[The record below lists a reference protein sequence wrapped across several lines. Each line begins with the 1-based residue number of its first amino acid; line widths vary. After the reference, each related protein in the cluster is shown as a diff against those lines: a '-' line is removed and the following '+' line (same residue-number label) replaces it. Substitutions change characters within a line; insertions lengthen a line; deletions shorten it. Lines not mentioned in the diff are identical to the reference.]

1 MLQLFP
7 ISVHQNCHLELESKV
22 MLHPRELSGGLV
34 GFGQGGLGGVSGW
47 ITELHQIVK

>member
-1 MLQLFP
+1 MRSEVRPLTVEETGPHFNHHVWVRRQVGF
-7 ISVHQNCHLELESKV
+7 
-22 MLHPRELSGGLV
+22 GWV